1 MDLKDSIFNN
11 SVRSTVELNG
21 ASSSAQKSSGRI
33 FFAANLMKLS
43 INDVIQ
49 STFPLIIL
57 TDHYICCIKEP
68 TLEIMESS
76 SWRNRATEST
86 EDPQMSSNGRQESS
100 DDLER
105 EPASSNRE
113 AELTGTSKQKAQQRI
128 ICVHKISQ
136 VLILKLLGHGSAAS
150 SLSLSV
156 RTLAQSLEDLS
167 DSMEL
172 KVI

>member
-76 SWRNRATEST
+76 SWRNRAT